1 MKHDDPHTLDLF
13 ARRQRLAPARP
24 IARLANPGPAAP
36 AGHRLDAI
44 CPHPHHPSAPDCVLL
59 ASALLAHVE
68 SRGHSCLPLADLVA
82 APQRLLA
89 WDSSTPPPTSP
100 PNGGNCPRYL
110 EAWLQALQHLPP
122 GAGRG
127 ARCR

>member
-13 ARRQRLAPARP
+13 APEDSALPLRDQLHAWQTQGLLRP
-24 IARLANPGPAAP
+24 LDIAWMQFV
-36 AGHRLDAI
+36 HT
-44 CPHPHHPSAPDCVLL
+44 HHPSAPDCVLL

-89 WDSSTPPPTSP
+89 WDSSTHPDITAQWRQLPT
-100 PNGGNCPRYL
+100 L
-110 EAWLQALQHLPP
+110 LDA
-122 GAGRG
+122 
-127 ARCR
+127 